1 MALNK
6 HFNVDTFEFE
16 DRPKPKLWLLK
27 PNGQRIE
34 RIAGVSKLQGTFKY
48 TNLNQITF
56 QISPTM
62 FDGVKHEQ
70 VKNTVFDK
78 IRNKYIIEFKYN
90 NFRDYFVIDDLKEV
104 SNESENIQVVA
115 DSLGTELNSKSMNE
129 IEMLGS
135 TIREMYNK
143 IFENYAPLW
152 SIEHIDSKV
161 EDVKRELTA
170 QQGTVM
176 STSEQINTLFD
187 TVTIFDNINRKV
199 SVYHKDSVGTNRGLR
214 VRENSYLKSFEDS
227 MVSKDIIT
235 RLIPMGSNGLT
246 IHSANPAGSDY
257 IEDFSFFIKP
267 FKRDANRNVIEHS
280 DYMSDE
286 LCHALLDYE
295 EFYDTKKEQIDEFTK
310 RYTDILTQH
319 SEEDFKLKSLDGIV
333 ERQED
338 RIELLKP
345 KSEYIELGL
354 KTNDFKITVDKS
366 SYYILML
373 KNEGSLA
380 HIKFDGKSYQLKSGE
395 WTYIKIDTADFQD
408 ATKVDQKL
416 QYKVEMVSS
425 TTRVQAVITRSS
437 LDDYEEEDIKKIEE
451 KYNYLKYKELRDN
464 QKALVASI
472 ERRMKQFEDEKA
484 DLVASMN
491 PKSFLSDELYKER
504 EQFVYSAIWQE
515 ENHTD
520 AKELFDDAEEQLKK
534 KNNVTRTLNVGI
546 VNFVQSLEHKEDWDK
561 LNVGDKI
568 VFSNKFFNKKL
579 KAYITEMQIGFDE
592 NSVTLTLS
600 DVFDYKD
607 DMQRVSEL
615 LASTSSTSNQVNM
628 HKQQIKESQ
637 GKLTKMTELIEGEWD
652 ANKQRVLA
660 GNETVDIGS
669 HGVKVVS
676 NENPNEF
683 VIMVGGVIAMTKDGG
698 ETFKTGVTPDGVN
711 AEMLIGKMII
721 GEDLWLENESG
732 TMRFNKDGLHIDASL
747 FHLTTNDGKEDY
759 FDKLKNDLQ
768 EEVKQQETRI
778 KESYQRDIQN
788 AIQESVDVENI
799 IDTATGIIQD
809 TFADGII
816 TDVEKKLINDTLS
829 SLEKENSEY
838 IQQIELALNHPYITD
853 EDIVRLEEAYTI
865 YDGMYETLV
874 QSINES
880 ISDHLITSD
889 ESTKVNEAIV
899 DFRDEVKEILVLVQE
914 ILETTRDNQLN
925 HKIEQSLD
933 YTSRLNNDL
942 KDEMSDLNKS
952 FEEAKKTIDDAISD
966 GILDA
971 AETESIKT
979 VLMIMKSEKQDVE
992 NRYDQIIKSDKL
1004 SSTAKNR
1011 IVSSHTAYTNAFND
1025 FSTYVLAMIEDG
1037 IANDTERVNYNT
1049 KYDKLNELSAKFATD
1064 FTYALEVISQ
1074 GYADSV
1080 EGKLTSQIDG
1090 MKTEITADLKDVSDN
1105 LIEFQDVTFEAF
1117 KDGILSDVELSRIK
1131 VHQEM
1136 LEREYKDV
1144 DAGYQSVSTNSY
1156 LSSNILTVLSQK
1168 RTEFTTAHGNLIN
1181 LLNNILQVG
1190 KITASQKT
1198 EVSQGLTTYSTAL
1211 AEYTKA
1217 MQSSLDNISNNMAS
1231 DIAAERVNS
1240 FSGVLDNIQGNING
1254 LQSQVDNAIDTFY
1267 YGYVPTL
1274 SNYPSQEWTTNAKK
1288 DVHIGDF
1295 FLNTKTGVAYR
1306 FLKEGS
1312 TYLWKPIEDQVITDA
1327 LNSAKTAQD
1336 TADGKRRVFVN
1347 TPIPPYDIGDM
1358 WVQGTSG
1365 DIMVC
1370 KVARGKNTSYVTTD
1384 WGKAS
1389 KYTDDS
1395 KANQVLSDL
1404 NTFKTSANQNIT
1416 NLSNTVNNFQTTVV
1430 DAFDDRVIEM
1440 AEASSINHSIQLL
1453 NNEKARIDRQY
1464 TTIIGNADLVGSPKT
1479 QLTTAYNAFVTASNS
1494 LIQTIQSAIADN
1506 KIVPTEKTSVDQKF
1520 VEYRTTITNLA
1531 DKTNAAIDAIIR
1543 NVSAGEANKINER
1556 FEEWKSSEFLV
1567 ESDKIAQRVSGS
1579 TWSSTYLPQVDD
1591 KINGIQVGGRNLLLD
1606 SKERAPING
1615 SSNSKRVVYNLEES
1629 IVAGETYTLTYD
1641 INVTTG
1647 NINNKT
1653 TLQFTSNT
1661 ADRMNITM
1669 KPSIKNAYTFV
1680 ATSNSNEIS
1689 IYFGTGY
1696 TNDNL
1701 NSNGTIVNAKLEKGN
1716 KPTDWS
1722 PAPKDFENKIDNIQI
1737 GGRNL
1742 LLDSRN
1748 KFVFKP
1754 NNTGLGT
1761 AIKNPDNSWTITP
1774 DAGKV
1779 VSVYNFIQYSN
1790 KNDIT
1795 SKPLVLNNW
1804 YTVSFEIT
1812 TDKETIIE
1820 IGINS
1825 TGIERPDNKVA
1836 KYDYFTIEPNKKTK
1850 IYYTFKWIDS
1860 NIIFDIPIIIRTNN
1874 VDTIVNYDFAKL
1886 EEGNVATAWTP
1897 AHEDIALEITD
1908 VRNALTTFYNTIN
1921 TTFKDGII
1929 SAAEAK
1935 SIEKQADLLDN
1946 EKSQLTSQYTKV
1958 YANTALTGTAKT
1970 NLASAKS
1977 SYDSKH
1983 TSLIGAINSA
1993 ISDNKITPTE
2003 KTAVST
2009 KFTEYRTALEVL
2021 TNRLQEA
2028 NSAIGS
2034 KLATDAQNSANSY
2047 TNDKIDNI
2055 QIGGRNLLTQS
2066 TQKYLNEKLSYT
2078 SGIVEIDGKRANVF
2092 NTSNNII
2099 YLNGSNYTLEEGQT
2113 YTFSFYA
2120 KATKPIGMTQGVYI
2134 NSENR
2139 NFIKDTIFTTV
2150 WTRYSFTFNAI
2161 GNNRVGIHMYPL
2173 IKNNDETYESFYVTD
2188 WQLEKGNKVTD
2199 CTPSFEDTQ
2208 SQIDTTNNR
2217 LNSYAT
2223 TIEAN
2228 NSFIEQN
2235 KNQILSSVSKSEV
2248 EATLSKIATYE
2259 ASYTVTPATQ
2269 TINLAEYN
2277 SVAFSDN
2284 YSYEVVAKNNTL
2296 SSENVAVATFIS
2308 KGKGKGFE
2316 LTEIDN
2322 KGSATNHP
2330 RFVLNNGK
2338 PAITLYGTTTSNQSV
2353 SIIYTKYLGSA
2364 SNIERT
2370 NSQIKQLSDEIT
2382 LEVNK
2387 IHEESDMN
2395 NMLLNS
2401 EFSGTEGWMTVDS
2414 PFSIP
2419 PRTEMSINTDE
2430 NLLLH
2435 NTRRDTQIIAKTSQY
2450 RFLRYVLPK
2459 PLTIGQTYTLAF
2471 DYKLLNGNN
2480 NNQVTILNYVPSGT
2494 KSLFNVSSNERNVYT
2509 FTATTKSTELLIY
2522 AGEMGTDYCKNS
2534 DIEVSNATLIE
2545 GDKPL
2550 KYRKN
2555 SSKNVMKMTYNSNI
2569 SYPSIVTNFMTVG
2582 KGQEVS
2588 IGEEVTM
2595 STYIYIP
2602 SSSKDQLVG
2611 DIYFEVAGYEN
2622 TKQRS
2627 NPAIGK
2633 RVYFGKE
2640 NFIYDTWVR
2649 YSFTETIPETTTNG
2663 KVNYIRALLRFAG
2676 VNQSINSN
2684 AVFYYGLPQLEK
2696 GNTLT
2701 KWTPAKLDVLSTEGL
2716 ATKIALNPESIDIIS
2731 QNLNINTD
2739 VLTIKNTNGNLIM
2752 KNDSLTVSN
2761 NSNTNEVKINS
2772 NGISIKKDGVNKM
2785 IDGLDRGTQSVFPYQ
2800 PRMPS
2805 FTNSTNGELRV
2816 QHVSDSSNDYVEAGF
2831 YTIYWGTYQKGK
2843 SEGSLIGSSS
2853 DHGRVNR
2860 YTFFHEKRYLRIDT
2874 TCMTDGVNLIIK
2886 IEDPSGSGTEIGRM
2900 RMDKTE
2906 SISSKNTFVDLGTP
2920 TFKDRTIEITMGL
2933 TGGVEPRNNAKMRIR
2948 ILKLTDYNE

>member
-104 SNESENIQVVA
+104 SNESENIQVIA
-115 DSLGTELNSKSMNE
+115 DSLGTELNGKSMNE

-135 TIREMYNK
+135 TIRQMYNK
-143 IFENYAPLW
+143 VFENYAPLW
-152 SIEHIDSKV
+152 SIEYIDPKV

-187 TVTIFDNINRKV
+187 TVTIFDNINRKT

-319 SEEDFKLKSLDGIV
+319 SEEDFKLKSLNGIV

-373 KNEGSLA
+373 KNEGTLA

-416 QYKVEMVSS
+416 QYKVEMISA

-437 LDDYEEEDIKKIEE
+437 LDDYEEEDTKKIEE

-546 VNFVQSLEHKEDWDK
+546 VNFVQSLEHKEDWGK

-628 HKQQIKESQ
+628 QKQQIKESQ
-637 GKLTKMTELIEGEWD
+637 GKITKMTELIEGEWD

-759 FDKLKNDLQ
+759 FDKLKNELQ

-853 EDIVRLEEAYTI
+853 EDIVRLEQAYTE
-865 YDGMYETLV
+865 YDGMYETLI
-874 QSINES
+874 QSISES
-880 ISDHLITSD
+880 ISDDVITSD
-889 ESTKVNEAIV
+889 ESTRVNEAIV
-899 DFRDEVKEILVLVQE
+899 NFRDEVKEILVLVQE

-933 YTSRLNNDL
+933 YTSRLNSDL

-1025 FSTYVLAMIEDG
+1025 FSSYVLAMIEDG

-1144 DAGYQSVSTNSY
+1144 DAGYQSVIVNDY
-1156 LSSNILTVLSQK
+1156 LSSSMQTELSSK
-1168 RTEFTTAHGNLIN
+1168 RTAFTTAHGILIN
-1181 LLNNILQVG
+1181 TLNNILQVG
-1190 KITASQKT
+1190 KINSSQKT
-1198 EVSQGLTTYSTAL
+1198 QVNTGLTNYSTAL
-1211 AEYTKA
+1211 AEYTKV
-1217 MQSSLDNISNNMAS
+1217 MQLALDNISNNMAS
-1231 DIAAERVNS
+1231 DIAAERVNA
-1240 FSGVLDNIQGNING
+1240 FSGVIDVIQGNING
-1254 LQSQVDNAIDTFY
+1254 LQSQVDNAIDTYY
-1267 YGYVPTL
+1267 YGYKPTL
-1274 SNYPSQEWTTNAKK
+1274 TNFPTVDWRTNEVK
-1288 DVHIGDF
+1288 DIHIGDF
-1295 FLNTKTGVAYR
+1295 FLDTKTGLAYR
-1306 FLKEGS
+1306 FIKEGS

-1416 NLSNTVNNFQTTVV
+1416 NLNNTVNNFQTTVV

-1464 TTIIGNADLVGSPKT
+1464 TTLVNNADLVGAPKT
-1479 QLTTAYNAFVTASNS
+1479 QLTTTYNSFVTASNS

-1506 KIVPTEKTSVDQKF
+1506 KIVPTEKTAVDQKF
-1520 VEYRTTITNLA
+1520 VAYRTAITNLA

-1543 NVSAGEANKINER
+1543 NVSVGEANKVNER
-1556 FEEWKSSEFLV
+1556 FETWKSSEFLV

-1579 TWSSTYLPQVDD
+1579 SWQSTYLPTVED
-1591 KINGIQVGGRNLLLD
+1591 KINNIQVGGRNLLLNTRD
-1606 SKERAPING
+1606 FGNGWSGNFTGKILKNNNYYTPLMTASLTQIWLVQPFKTEPYTEYTVSYDAYTDGTSLSEIYPQIRKLQDDGTDFNPFVSIFTNKENYQTVNKTIKRY
-1615 SSNSKRVVYNLEES
+1615 SFTFNSEECNFMRFYITNSAETKS
-1629 IVAGETYTLTYD
+1629 ISM
-1641 INVTTG
+1641 IG
-1647 NINNKT
+1647 NI
-1653 TLQFTSNT
+1653 
-1661 ADRMNITM
+1661 
-1669 KPSIKNAYTFV
+1669 
-1680 ATSNSNEIS
+1680 
-1689 IYFGTGY
+1689 
-1696 TNDNL
+1696 
-1701 NSNGTIVNAKLEKGN
+1701 KLEKGN
-1716 KPTDWS
+1716 KATDWT
-1722 PAPKDFENKIDNIQI
+1722 PAPEDVENKIDNIQI

-1742 LLDSRN
+1742 LLKSNTFVEGTSYALNDYYTSYEIPEGTLVTLSFKATLGSDRKFFGIYNSGGMVTMTNIFPSDMDSN
-1748 KFVFKP
+1748 GVFKKTFRWTKTRESTGSIAA
-1754 NNTGLGT
+1754 NTF
-1761 AIKNPDNSWTITP
+1761 IR
-1774 DAGKV
+1774 
-1779 VSVYNFIQYSN
+1779 VYHMDSSA
-1790 KNDIT
+1790 T
-1795 SKPLVLNNW
+1795 SK
-1804 YTVSFEIT
+1804 SS
-1812 TDKETIIE
+1812 IE
-1820 IGINS
+1820 
-1825 TGIERPDNKVA
+1825 
-1836 KYDYFTIEPNKKTK
+1836 
-1850 IYYTFKWIDS
+1850 WM
-1860 NIIFDIPIIIRTNN
+1860 
-1874 VDTIVNYDFAKL
+1874 KL
-1886 EEGNVATAWTP
+1886 EVGNKATDWTP
-1897 AHEDIALEITD
+1897 APEDVDSKINNITVGANNLLLNSAFTKGTDNWRNVGDNTTPLSVINSGSNPEFKKMAVIDRPDLSSIAEKAIAQDGINFEVGKDYILSAWVFLYSTTKTDEVFLQYGKSTFIREYTTLEIGKWTRVEMKFVAD
-1908 VRNALTTFYNTIN
+1908 QNLANVYVGFRRDKIAAKMAVTGVQLVKGNYNTEW
-1921 TTFKDGII
+1921 
-1929 SAAEAK
+1929 SP
-1935 SIEKQADLLDN
+1935 SP
-1946 EKSQLTSQYTKV
+1946 V
-1958 YANTALTGTAKT
+1958 
-1970 NLASAKS
+1970 
-1977 SYDSKH
+1977 
-1983 TSLIGAINSA
+1983 
-1993 ISDNKITPTE
+1993 
-2003 KTAVST
+2003 
-2009 KFTEYRTALEVL
+2009 EYE
-2021 TNRLQEA
+2021 
-2028 NSAIGS
+2028 
-2034 KLATDAQNSANSY
+2034 
-2047 TNDKIDNI
+2047 
-2055 QIGGRNLLTQS
+2055 
-2066 TQKYLNEKLSYT
+2066 
-2078 SGIVEIDGKRANVF
+2078 
-2092 NTSNNII
+2092 
-2099 YLNGSNYTLEEGQT
+2099 
-2113 YTFSFYA
+2113 
-2120 KATKPIGMTQGVYI
+2120 
-2134 NSENR
+2134 
-2139 NFIKDTIFTTV
+2139 
-2150 WTRYSFTFNAI
+2150 
-2161 GNNRVGIHMYPL
+2161 
-2173 IKNNDETYESFYVTD
+2173 
-2188 WQLEKGNKVTD
+2188 
-2199 CTPSFEDTQ
+2199 
-2208 SQIDTTNNR
+2208 
-2217 LNSYAT
+2217 T

-2228 NSFIEQN
+2228 SSFIEQN
-2235 KNQILSSVSKSEV
+2235 KSQILSSVSRSEV

-2259 ASYTVTPATQ
+2259 TSYTITSSKQ
-2269 TINLAEYN
+2269 TIDLAEYN
-2277 SVAFSDN
+2277 SIAFNDN
-2284 YSYEVVAKNNTL
+2284 YSYEVVAKNSTL

-2308 KGKGKGFE
+2308 KGKDKGFE
-2316 LTEIDN
+2316 LTEIEN
-2322 KGSATNHP
+2322 KGTATNHP

-2338 PAITLYGTTTSNQSV
+2338 PAITLYGTTSSNQNV
-2353 SIIYTKYLGSA
+2353 DVIYTKYLGSA

-2370 NSQIKQLSDEIT
+2370 NSQIKQVSDNIT
-2382 LEVNK
+2382 LSVDK
-2387 IHEESDMN
+2387 VHEELDLN

-2401 EFSGTEGWMTVDS
+2401 DFTSGFEGWMFVEKIYTVADKS
-2414 PFSIP
+2414 
-2419 PRTEMSINTDE
+2419 EMSINSNSNLILNGAYRTDYVGSS
-2430 NLLLH
+2430 
-2435 NTRRDTQIIAKTSQY
+2435 TSQF
-2450 RFLRYVLPK
+2450 RRVVFKLAK
-2459 PLTIGQTYTLAF
+2459 PLVIGKTYTLAF
-2471 DYKLLNGNN
+2471 NMEVTRGDNGGKTTVYPYNPAMSGVLIDANPNN
-2480 NNQVTILNYVPSGT
+2480 
-2494 KSLFNVSSNERNVYT
+2494 RNTYT
-2509 FTATTKSTELLIY
+2509 FTATQPSTEILLY
-2522 AGEMGTDYCKNS
+2522 SAPSGTTANTDTDTTFTK
-2534 DIEVSNATLIE
+2534 VTLIE
-2545 GDKPL
+2545 GEKPL
-2550 KYRKN
+2550 DYKFG
-2555 SSKNVMKMTYNSNI
+2555 SSRNALKANYNTNAGN
-2569 SYPSIVTNFMTVG
+2569 YPSIISNFMNVG

-2588 IGEEVTM
+2588 IGDELTL
-2595 STYIYIP
+2595 SAYIYVP
-2602 SSSKDQLVG
+2602 SSAKDTIKNN
-2611 DIYFEVAGYEN
+2611 IYFECATYEN
-2622 TKQRS
+2622 TKQSS
-2627 NPAIGK
+2627 NPAFM
-2633 RVYFGKE
+2633 RYSLTPE
-2640 NFIYDTWVR
+2640 NIIYDTWVR
-2649 YSFTETIPETTTNG
+2649 YSVTGSVPETSNNG
-2663 KVNYIRALLRFAG
+2663 KTNYVRALLRFNA
-2676 VNQSINSN
+2676 SSN
-2684 AVFYYGLPQLEK
+2684 ATTDGVLFYYGLPQLEK

-2701 KWTPAKLDVLSTEGL
+2701 RWTPAKLDALSTEGL

-2761 NSNTNEVKINS
+2761 TSNSNEVKINS
-2772 NGISIKKDGVNKM
+2772 NGISIKKDGMNKM
-2785 IDGLDRGTQSVFPYQ
+2785 IDGLDRGAQSVFPYL

-2805 FTNSTNGELRV
+2805 FTNSKNGELRV
-2816 QHVSDSSNDYVEAGF
+2816 QHVSDSSNDYVESG
-2831 YTIYWGTYQKGK
+2831 YYVMLWGTYQKAK
-2843 SEGSLIGSSS
+2843 SDGSLIGSSG

-2860 YTFFHEKRYLRIDT
+2860 FTFFHEKRYLRIDT
-2874 TCMTDGVNLIIK
+2874 TCATDGVNMYIK
-2886 IEDPSGSGTEIGRM
+2886 IEDPSGGSNTNLATIPM
-2900 RMDKTE
+2900 SKSE
-2906 SISSKNTFVDLGTP
+2906 SLTSKNVIVDLGKP

-2933 TGGVEPRNNAKMRIR
+2933 TGGSEPRASGKMRIR
-2948 ILKLTDYNE
+2948 IMKLTDYNE

>member
-104 SNESENIQVVA
+104 SNESENIQVIA
-115 DSLGTELNSKSMNE
+115 DSLGTELNGKSMNE

-135 TIREMYNK
+135 TIRQMYNK
-143 IFENYAPLW
+143 VFENYAPLW
-152 SIEHIDSKV
+152 SIDHVDPKV

-187 TVTIFDNINRKV
+187 TITIFDNINRKV
-199 SVYHKDSVGTNRGLR
+199 SVYHKDSVGINRGLR

-267 FKRDANRNVIEHS
+267 FKRDANRKVIEHS

-354 KTNDFKITVDKS
+354 KTKDFNVTVDKS

-373 KNEGSLA
+373 KNEGTLA
-380 HIKFDGKSYQLKSGE
+380 HIKFDGKSYQLQSGE

-416 QYKVEMVSS
+416 QYKVEMVSA
-425 TTRVQAVITRSS
+425 TTRIQAVITRSS
-437 LDDYEEEDIKKIEE
+437 KDDYDEEDTKKIEE
-451 KYNYLKYKELRDN
+451 KYNYLKYKALRDD

-472 ERRMKQFEDEKA
+472 ERRMKQFEDEKS

-534 KNNVTRTLNVGI
+534 KNNVTRSLTVGI

-732 TMRFNKDGLHIDASL
+732 TLRFNKDGFHIDASL

-759 FDKLKNDLQ
+759 FDKLKNELQ
-768 EEVKQQETRI
+768 EAAKQQETRI

-799 IDTATGIIQD
+799 INTATGIIQD

-838 IQQIELALNHPYITD
+838 VQQIELALNHPYITD
-853 EDIVRLEEAYTI
+853 EDIVRLEQAYTE

-874 QSINES
+874 QSISES
-880 ISDHLITSD
+880 ISDDVITSD
-889 ESTKVNEAIV
+889 ESTRVNEAIV
-899 DFRDEVKEILVLVQE
+899 NFRDEVKEILVLVQE

-925 HKIEQSLD
+925 YKIEQSLD

-1004 SSTAKNR
+1004 SSTAKSR

-1025 FSTYVLAMIEDG
+1025 FSSYVLAMIEDG

-1144 DAGYQSVSTNSY
+1144 DAGYQSVITNDY
-1156 LSSNILTVLSQK
+1156 LSSSMQSSLSQK
-1168 RTEFTTAHGNLIN
+1168 RTAFTTAHGNLIN

-1190 KITASQKT
+1190 SINASQKLQVNT
-1198 EVSQGLTTYSTAL
+1198 GLTNYSTAL

-1217 MQSSLDNISNNMAS
+1217 MQLALDNISNNMAS
-1231 DIAAERVNS
+1231 DIAAERVNA
-1240 FSGVLDNIQGNING
+1240 FSGVIDVIQGNING
-1254 LQSQVDNAIDTFY
+1254 LQSQVDNAIDTYY
-1267 YGYVPTL
+1267 YGYKPTL
-1274 SNYPSQEWTTNAKK
+1274 TNFPTVDWRTNEIK
-1288 DVHIGDF
+1288 DIHIGDF
-1295 FLNTKTGVAYR
+1295 FLDTKTGLAYR
-1306 FLKEGS
+1306 FIKEGS
-1312 TYLWKPIEDQVITDA
+1312 TYIWKPIEDQVITDA
-1327 LNSAKTAQD
+1327 LSQAKSAQD

-1347 TPIPPYDIGDM
+1347 TPIPPYDEGDM
-1358 WVQGTSG
+1358 WVQGSTG

-1370 KVARGKNTSYVTTD
+1370 KVPRGKNASYVSSD
-1384 WGKAS
+1384 WAKAS

-1404 NTFKTSANQNIT
+1404 NTFKQSANQNIS
-1416 NLSNTVNNFQTTVV
+1416 NLNSAVNDFQTTVV

-1464 TTIIGNADLVGSPKT
+1464 TTIVNNIDLVGAPKT
-1479 QLTTAYNAFVTASNS
+1479 QLTTAYNAFATASNN

-1506 KIVPTEKTSVDQKF
+1506 KIIPSEKTSVTQKF
-1520 VEYRTTITNLA
+1520 DEYRTAITNLSE
-1531 DKTNAAIDAIIR
+1531 KTNNAIDAIIR
-1543 NVSAGEANKINER
+1543 NVSKSEADKVNER
-1556 FEEWKSSEFLV
+1556 LENWKSSEFLV
-1567 ESDKIAQRVSGS
+1567 ESEKISQRVSGAS
-1579 TWSSTYLPQVDD
+1579 WESTYLPQVND
-1591 KINGIQVGGRNLLLD
+1591 KINNIQVGTRNLALNTKSRNDVVGTSSTRRVSYNLVKPLEAGKTYTIGFEYSID
-1606 SKERAPING
+1606 SGDNKNKVGIMGYTPEDVYYTVNG
-1615 SSNSKRVVYNLEES
+1615 SP
-1629 IVAGETYTLTYD
+1629 
-1641 INVTTG
+1641 
-1647 NINNKT
+1647 
-1653 TLQFTSNT
+1653 NT
-1661 ADRMNITM
+1661 
-1669 KPSIKNAYTFV
+1669 
-1680 ATSNSNEIS
+1680 
-1689 IYFGTGY
+1689 
-1696 TNDNL
+1696 
-1701 NSNGTIVNAKLEKGN
+1701 
-1716 KPTDWS
+1716 
-1722 PAPKDFENKIDNIQI
+1722 
-1737 GGRNL
+1737 
-1742 LLDSRN
+1742 
-1748 KFVFKP
+1748 
-1754 NNTGLGT
+1754 
-1761 AIKNPDNSWTITP
+1761 
-1774 DAGKV
+1774 
-1779 VSVYNFIQYSN
+1779 
-1790 KNDIT
+1790 
-1795 SKPLVLNNW
+1795 
-1804 YTVSFEIT
+1804 
-1812 TDKETIIE
+1812 
-1820 IGINS
+1820 
-1825 TGIERPDNKVA
+1825 
-1836 KYDYFTIEPNKKTK
+1836 
-1850 IYYTFKWIDS
+1850 
-1860 NIIFDIPIIIRTNN
+1860 
-1874 VDTIVNYDFAKL
+1874 
-1886 EEGNVATAWTP
+1886 
-1897 AHEDIALEITD
+1897 
-1908 VRNALTTFYNTIN
+1908 
-1921 TTFKDGII
+1921 
-1929 SAAEAK
+1929 
-1935 SIEKQADLLDN
+1935 
-1946 EKSQLTSQYTKV
+1946 
-1958 YANTALTGTAKT
+1958 
-1970 NLASAKS
+1970 
-1977 SYDSKH
+1977 
-1983 TSLIGAINSA
+1983 
-1993 ISDNKITPTE
+1993 
-2003 KTAVST
+2003 
-2009 KFTEYRTALEVL
+2009 
-2021 TNRLQEA
+2021 RL
-2028 NSAIGS
+2028 
-2034 KLATDAQNSANSY
+2034 
-2047 TNDKIDNI
+2047 
-2055 QIGGRNLLTQS
+2055 
-2066 TQKYLNEKLSYT
+2066 
-2078 SGIVEIDGKRANVF
+2078 
-2092 NTSNNII
+2092 
-2099 YLNGSNYTLEEGQT
+2099 T
-2113 YTFSFYA
+2113 YTFTAS
-2120 KATKPIGMTQGVYI
+2120 KASTTMLIYMA
-2134 NSENR
+2134 ER
-2139 NFIKDTIFTTV
+2139 FTTEIATAKITV
-2150 WTRYSFTFNAI
+2150 KDMI
-2161 GNNRVGIHMYPL
+2161 LV
-2173 IKNNDETYESFYVTD
+2173 E
-2188 WQLEKGNKVTD
+2188 GNKVGGYL
-2199 CTPSFEDTQ
+2199 PAPEDTQ
-2208 SQIDTTNNR
+2208 SQIDSTNNT
-2217 LNSYAT
+2217 LNSYKT

-2235 KNQILSSVSKSEV
+2235 KSQILSSVSKSEV
-2248 EATLSKIATYE
+2248 DATLAKIATYE
-2259 ASYTVTPATQ
+2259 TSYTITSSKQ
-2269 TINLAEYN
+2269 TIDLAEYN
-2277 SVAFSDN
+2277 TIAFNDN

-2296 SSENVAVATFIS
+2296 TSENVAVATFIS
-2308 KGKGKGFE
+2308 KGKDKGFE

-2322 KGSATNHP
+2322 KGTATNHP

-2338 PAITLYGTTTSNQSV
+2338 PAIALYGTTSTDQNVSV
-2353 SIIYTKYLGSA
+2353 IYTKYLGSA

-2370 NSQIKQLSDEIT
+2370 KSQIKQLSDNIS
-2382 LEVNK
+2382 LEVKK
-2387 IHEESDMN
+2387 ISEQVNST
-2395 NMLLNS
+2395 NMLINS
-2401 EFSGTEGWMTVDS
+2401 EFNNNAEGWVNAYTNDNISIVDKS
-2414 PFSIP
+2414 
-2419 PRTEMSINTDE
+2419 EMSINYDG
-2430 NLLLH
+2430 NLVL
-2435 NTRRDTQIIAKTSQY
+2435 NGAYREDYIATTNYNRTVFNLASPLEIGKQY
-2450 RFLRYVLPK
+2450 TLSFEYSLSTGDNSN
-2459 PLTIGQTYTLAF
+2459 TIGFLPYAPEGTYYNITASQNKRAIF
-2471 DYKLLNGNN
+2471 
-2480 NNQVTILNYVPSGT
+2480 
-2494 KSLFNVSSNERNVYT
+2494 T
-2509 FTATTKSTELLIY
+2509 FTATQESKQILFY
-2522 AGEMGTDYCKNS
+2522 PADRGTDANNTAKAIYSK
-2534 DIEVSNATLIE
+2534 VTLIE
-2545 GDKPL
+2545 GDKSL
-2550 KYRKN
+2550 AFRYG
-2555 SSKNVMKMTYNSNI
+2555 SSKNVAKMQYVNKINYPALISNYI
-2569 SYPSIVTNFMTVG
+2569 SVG
-2582 KGQEVS
+2582 KTGELS
-2588 IGEEVTM
+2588 IGDVVT
-2595 STYIYIP
+2595 SSVYIYIP
-2602 SSSKDQLVG
+2602 SSSKGKLTEA
-2611 DIYFEVAGYEN
+2611 IYFSIATYETN
-2622 TKQRS
+2622 KQTS
-2627 NPAIGK
+2627 NPNSGLFYLEPK
-2633 RVYFGKE
+2633 D
-2640 NFIYDTWVR
+2640 FIYDKWTR
-2649 YSFTETIPETTTNG
+2649 YSFTTTIPSSSSNG
-2663 KVNYIRALLRFAG
+2663 KTKYLRMLLRYEG
-2676 VNQSINSN
+2676 INQIVDNN
-2684 AVFYYGLPQLEK
+2684 AIFYYGLPQLEI
-2696 GNTLT
+2696 GSSPTE
-2701 KWTPAKLDVLSTEGL
+2701 WTPAKIDMLSTEGL

-2739 VLTIKNTNGNLIM
+2739 ILTIKNTNGNLIM

-2761 NSNTNEVKINS
+2761 TSNSNEVKINS
-2772 NGISIKKDGVNKM
+2772 NGISIKKDGMNKM
-2785 IDGLDRGTQSVFPYQ
+2785 IDGLDRGAQSVFPYL

-2816 QHVSDSSNDYVEAGF
+2816 QHVSDSSNDYVESG
-2831 YTIYWGTYQKGK
+2831 YYVMIWGTYQKAK
-2843 SEGSLIGSSS
+2843 SDGSLIGSSG

-2860 YTFFHEKRYLRIDT
+2860 FTFFHEKRYLRIDT
-2874 TCMTDGVNLIIK
+2874 TCATDGVNMYIK
-2886 IEDPSGSGTEIGRM
+2886 IEDPTGGSNTNLATIPM
-2900 RMDKTE
+2900 SKSE
-2906 SISSKNTFVDLGTP
+2906 SLTSKNVIVDLGKP

-2933 TGGVEPRNNAKMRIR
+2933 TGGSAPRDSGKMRIR
-2948 ILKLTDYNE
+2948 IMKLTDYNE

>member
-104 SNESENIQVVA
+104 SNESENIQVIA
-115 DSLGTELNSKSMNE
+115 DSLGTELNGKSMNE

-135 TIREMYNK
+135 TIRQMYNK
-143 IFENYAPLW
+143 VFENYAPLW
-152 SIEHIDSKV
+152 SIDHIDPKV

-187 TVTIFDNINRKV
+187 TITIFDNINRKI
-199 SVYHKDSVGTNRGLR
+199 SVYHKDSVGINRGLR

-354 KTNDFKITVDKS
+354 KTKDFNVTVDKS

-373 KNEGSLA
+373 KNEGTLA
-380 HIKFDGKSYQLKSGE
+380 HIKFDGKSYQLQSGE

-416 QYKVEMVSS
+416 QYKVEMVSA

-437 LDDYEEEDIKKIEE
+437 KDDYDEEDTKKIEE
-451 KYNYLKYKELRDN
+451 KYNYLKYKALRDD

-534 KNNVTRTLNVGI
+534 KNNVTRSLTVGI

-732 TMRFNKDGLHIDASL
+732 TMRFNKDGFHIDASL

-768 EEVKQQETRI
+768 EEAKQQETRI

-799 IDTATGIIQD
+799 INTATGIIQD

-838 IQQIELALNHPYITD
+838 VQQIELALNHPYITD
-853 EDIVRLEEAYTI
+853 EDIVRLEQAYTE

-874 QSINES
+874 QSISES
-880 ISDHLITSD
+880 ISDDVITSD
-889 ESTKVNEAIV
+889 ESTRVNEAIV
-899 DFRDEVKEILVLVQE
+899 NFRDEVKEILVLVQE

-992 NRYDQIIKSDKL
+992 NRYDQIIKSAKL
-1004 SSTAKNR
+1004 SPTAKSR
-1011 IVSSHTAYTNAFND
+1011 IVDSHTAYNNAFND
-1025 FSTYVLAMIEDG
+1025 FSSYVLAMIEDG

-1105 LIEFQDVTFEAF
+1105 LVEFKDVTFEAF

-1144 DAGYQSVSTNSY
+1144 DAGYQSVITNEY
-1156 LSSNILTVLSQK
+1156 LSSSMQSTLSQK
-1168 RTEFTTAHGNLIN
+1168 RTVFTTAHGNLIN

-1190 KITASQKT
+1190 KITSSQKT
-1198 EVSQGLTTYSTAL
+1198 QVNTELTNYSTAL
-1211 AEYTKA
+1211 ADYTKT
-1217 MQSSLDNISNNMAS
+1217 MQLSLDNISNNMAS
-1231 DIAAERVNS
+1231 DIAAERVNA
-1240 FSGVLDNIQGNING
+1240 FSGVIDVIQGNING
-1254 LQSQVDNAIDTFY
+1254 LQSQVDNAIDTYY
-1267 YGYVPTL
+1267 YGYKPTL
-1274 SNYPSQEWTTNAKK
+1274 TNFPSVDWRTNEVK
-1288 DVHIGDF
+1288 DIHIGDF
-1295 FLNTKTGVAYR
+1295 FLDTKTGLAYR
-1306 FLKEGS
+1306 FIKEGS
-1312 TYLWKPIEDQVITDA
+1312 SYLWKPIEDQVITDA
-1327 LNSAKTAQD
+1327 LSQAKSAQD

-1347 TPIPPYDIGDM
+1347 TPIPPYDEGDM
-1358 WVQGTSG
+1358 WAQGSTG

-1370 KVARGKNTSYVTTD
+1370 KVPRGKNASYVSSD
-1384 WGKAS
+1384 WAKAS

-1416 NLSNTVNNFQTTVV
+1416 NLNNTVNNFQTTVV

-1464 TTIIGNADLVGSPKT
+1464 TTLIGNADLVGSPKT
-1479 QLTTAYNAFVTASNS
+1479 QLTTTYNAFVTASNS

-1520 VEYRTTITNLA
+1520 VAYRTAITNLA

-1543 NVSAGEANKINER
+1543 NVSVGEANKVNER
-1556 FEEWKSSEFLV
+1556 FETWKSSEFLV

-1579 TWSSTYLPQVDD
+1579 SWESTYLPTVEH
-1591 KINGIQVGGRNLLLD
+1591 KINEIQVGGRNLVLD
-1606 SKERAPING
+1606 SKTTKYVNHTAYAKPYEL
-1615 SSNSKRVVYNLEES
+1615 SVDWVV
-1629 IVAGETYTLTYD
+1629 GETYTITIKGTPNTNHFFGAYVDDGYTALCNLTY
-1641 INVTTG
+1641 NP
-1647 NINNKT
+1647 
-1653 TLQFTSNT
+1653 NT
-1661 ADRMNITM
+1661 NLW
-1669 KPSIKNAYTFV
+1669 Y
-1680 ATSNSNEIS
+1680 
-1689 IYFGTGY
+1689 GTG
-1696 TNDNL
+1696 
-1701 NSNGTIVNAKLEKGN
+1701 VAK
-1716 KPTDWS
+1716 S
-1722 PAPKDFENKIDNIQI
+1722 S
-1737 GGRNL
+1737 
-1742 LLDSRN
+1742 SRN
-1748 KFVFKP
+1748 KPKLLTIYDMP
-1754 NNTGLGT
+1754 KDNNYR
-1761 AIKNPDNSWTITP
+1761 A
-1774 DAGKV
+1774 
-1779 VSVYNFIQYSN
+1779 
-1790 KNDIT
+1790 
-1795 SKPLVLNNW
+1795 
-1804 YTVSFEIT
+1804 
-1812 TDKETIIE
+1812 
-1820 IGINS
+1820 
-1825 TGIERPDNKVA
+1825 
-1836 KYDYFTIEPNKKTK
+1836 TIE
-1850 IYYTFKWIDS
+1850 WI
-1860 NIIFDIPIIIRTNN
+1860 
-1874 VDTIVNYDFAKL
+1874 KL
-1886 EEGNVATAWTP
+1886 ERGNKATDWTP
-1897 AHEDIALEITD
+1897 APED
-1908 VRNALTTFYNTIN
+1908 V
-1921 TTFKDGII
+1921 
-1929 SAAEAK
+1929 
-1935 SIEKQADLLDN
+1935 
-1946 EKSQLTSQYTKV
+1946 
-1958 YANTALTGTAKT
+1958 
-1970 NLASAKS
+1970 
-1977 SYDSKH
+1977 
-1983 TSLIGAINSA
+1983 
-1993 ISDNKITPTE
+1993 
-2003 KTAVST
+2003 
-2009 KFTEYRTALEVL
+2009 
-2021 TNRLQEA
+2021 
-2028 NSAIGS
+2028 
-2034 KLATDAQNSANSY
+2034 
-2047 TNDKIDNI
+2047 
-2055 QIGGRNLLTQS
+2055 
-2066 TQKYLNEKLSYT
+2066 
-2078 SGIVEIDGKRANVF
+2078 
-2092 NTSNNII
+2092 
-2099 YLNGSNYTLEEGQT
+2099 
-2113 YTFSFYA
+2113 
-2120 KATKPIGMTQGVYI
+2120 
-2134 NSENR
+2134 
-2139 NFIKDTIFTTV
+2139 
-2150 WTRYSFTFNAI
+2150 
-2161 GNNRVGIHMYPL
+2161 
-2173 IKNNDETYESFYVTD
+2173 
-2188 WQLEKGNKVTD
+2188 
-2199 CTPSFEDTQ
+2199 Q
-2208 SQIDTTNNR
+2208 SQIDTTNST
-2217 LNSYAT
+2217 LDSYKT
-2223 TIEAN
+2223 TIESN

-2248 EATLSKIATYE
+2248 DATLSKIATYE
-2259 ASYTVTPATQ
+2259 TSYTITSSNQ

-2277 SVAFSDN
+2277 SIAFSDN
-2284 YSYEVVAKNNTL
+2284 YSYEVVAKNSTL

-2316 LTEIDN
+2316 LTEIEN
-2322 KGSATNHP
+2322 KGTATNHP
-2330 RFVLNNGK
+2330 RFVLSNGK
-2338 PAITLYGTTTSNQSV
+2338 PSITLYGTTTSNQNV
-2353 SIIYTKYLGSA
+2353 DVIYTKYLGST

-2370 NSQIKQLSDEIT
+2370 NSQIKQMSDNIT
-2382 LEVNK
+2382 LSVDRL
-2387 IHEESDMN
+2387 HEELDYN

-2401 EFSGTEGWMTVDS
+2401 DFTSGFEGWKEINS
-2414 PFSIP
+2414 NYSIP
-2419 PRTEMSINTDE
+2419 PKSEMSINSDNNMILNGAYRTDIFGAS
-2430 NLLLH
+2430 H
-2435 NTRRDTQIIAKTSQY
+2435 ARRIMFT
-2450 RFLRYVLPK
+2450 LVK
-2459 PLTIGQTYTLAF
+2459 PLTPNIPYTIAF
-2471 DYKLLNGNN
+2471 DCETISEITDVTVLPYTPHGGVNNVKLNKNGRTTLTFISSAASKEIFIYVGIANEA
-2480 NNQVTILNYVPSGT
+2480 NQ
-2494 KSLFNVSSNERNVYT
+2494 
-2509 FTATTKSTELLIY
+2509 TEDFKLS
-2522 AGEMGTDYCKNS
+2522 K
-2534 DIEVSNATLIE
+2534 VTLIE
-2545 GDKPL
+2545 GSKPL
-2550 KYRKN
+2550 DYKFGSSRNALKMQYTNAN
-2555 SSKNVMKMTYNSNI
+2555 SWPSVI
-2569 SYPSIVTNFMTVG
+2569 SNFMNVG
-2582 KGQEVS
+2582 RGQEVS
-2588 IGEEVTM
+2588 VGDELTL
-2595 STYIYIP
+2595 STYVYVP
-2602 SSSKDQLVG
+2602 SSSKAAFDKGYL
-2611 DIYFEVAGYEN
+2611 YFEVAGYEN
-2622 TKQRS
+2622 TKQGA
-2627 NPAIGK
+2627 NTTIGQRLELYPK
-2633 RVYFGKE
+2633 DIIF
-2640 NFIYDTWVR
+2640 DTWVR
-2649 YSFTETIPETTTNG
+2649 YSYTVTVPETTANG
-2663 KVNYIRALLRFAG
+2663 KTNYVRFLLRMAAG
-2676 VNQSINSN
+2676 SQGLATNTNM
-2684 AVFYYGLPQLEK
+2684 VFYYGLPQLEK

-2701 KWTPAKLDVLSTEGL
+2701 RWTPAKLDALSTEGL

-2739 VLTIKNTNGNLIM
+2739 VLTIKNSNGNLIM

-2761 NSNTNEVKINS
+2761 TSNSNEVKIDS
-2772 NGISIKKDGVNKM
+2772 NGISIKKDGMNKM
-2785 IDGLDRGTQSVFPYQ
+2785 IDGLDRGAQSVFPYL

-2816 QHVSDSSNDYVEAGF
+2816 QHVSDSSNDYVEAG
-2831 YTIYWGTYQKGK
+2831 YYIMLWGTYQKAK
-2843 SEGSLIGSSS
+2843 SDGSLIGSNG

-2860 YTFFHEKRYLRIDT
+2860 FTFFHEKRYLRIDT
-2874 TCMTDGVNLIIK
+2874 TCATDGVNMYIK
-2886 IEDPSGSGTEIGRM
+2886 VEDPSGGSNTNLATIPM
-2900 RMDKTE
+2900 SKSE
-2906 SISSKNTFVDLGTP
+2906 SLTSKNVIVDLGKP

-2933 TGGVEPRNNAKMRIR
+2933 TGGSEPRASGKMRIR
-2948 ILKLTDYNE
+2948 IMKLTDYNE